1 MTDYDDDY
9 DYDET
14 ASQDWDLDALA
25 QRVKEQSVL
34 GAPDPQ
40 SSRRLALLQLVERSI
55 AEVPAARQGASE
67 RAVQGALDA
76 WQATS
81 TPIRAH
87 NRSRNRAS
95 WRALLMSGGTIAAI
109 AIGVVGLISVFRQ
122 HESDRNIAFSS
133 AASTTTRDAS
143 ASKSV
148 DNASTPNQ
156 ASAGTSAA
164 GETSAAASSPPA
176 ARDLESSLTGQNTVR
191 DLGTVNNL
199 QDALNRALSTQ
210 ASTTLPATAEATTT
224 ARNST
229 PTTSAIADEQNT
241 GCRGQLLG
249 RAVLNGQAIE
259 VRLRSGPVGSPEY
272 AVVVTSTCETLATK

>member
-1 MTDYDDDY
+1 MTDYYDDY

-25 QRVKEQSVL
+25 QRVREQSVL

-143 ASKSV
+143 ASKSI

-156 ASAGTSAA
+156 ASAGTGAA

-199 QDALNRALSTQ
+199 QDALNRWIRAAEIGELIENDDYGMVACGLVGKERECS
-210 ASTTLPATAEATTT
+210 LPGAEFILGGK
-224 ARNST
+224 RSGVGRGGCNSDT
-229 PTTSAIADEQNT
+229 K
-241 GCRGQLLG
+241 RGQFF
-249 RAVLNGQAIE
+249 
-259 VRLRSGPVGSPEY
+259 LRRH
-272 AVVVTSTCETLATK
+272 L